1 MPSPGRVTRAEWPQ
15 GEGIRVDTHIAAG
28 SSVPPY
34 YDSLLGKIIA
44 HGQTREAARQ
54 RLAAAVAA
62 TRIEGVRTN
71 LSFQAELLADPEFA
85 RGGVDTGFLARRG
98 N

>member
-28 SSVPPY
+28 SRVPPF
-34 YDSLLGKIIA
+34 YDSMIGKVIA
-44 HGQTREAARQ
+44 HGPTREVARE
-54 RLAAAVAA
+54 RLLAALAA
-62 TRIEGVRTN
+62 TRLEGVRTN
-71 LSFQAELLADPEFA
+71 LAFQAELLRDPEFA

-98 N
+98 G